1 MENYIC
7 FYTIKP
13 FWTGEKPNIET
24 IISDSDLFTETLSE
38 RTIEFE
44 NDNIYLAFCKD
55 GLIMT
60 KVKELESRREKFNN
74 KDRKH
79 DSIPPE
85 IQFTAEYLNYL
96 NAIQVIL
103 SSSLLKLKNFDYFK
117 NSIIRSGEAF
127 TMSFEDGKFKS
138 SGVPDNLTGS
148 FYSGR
153 YISQYNRNYPIQIDQ
168 RISFRQVIEND
179 VFQKCFDDLNLII
192 ESPEAIQ
199 MLSQVNSALSEYHNL
214 NFRQAL
220 VQAWFVIE
228 YYINKKWIEY
238 LYSKQT
244 KIHTDKNRIDSIR
257 REFLTGRDFTSSI
270 MSNILELNDLIS
282 YDIFDKINVVR
293 GKRNVAVHN
302 LDLIEK
308 LADSIKTNPGKKKDK
323 RISTDDCCDAFLVI
337 MDLFKTEYNI
347 EIKISSG
354 FSYSSL

>member
-13 FWTGEKPNIET
+13 FWTGEKPDIDSL
-24 IISDSDLFTETLSE
+24 ISDSDLFTKTLSE

-60 KVKELESRREKFNN
+60 RLKDLESRREEYLKM
-74 KDRKH
+74 DRQNEP
-79 DSIPPE
+79 IPRE
-85 IQFTAEYLNYL
+85 IQFTSEYLNYL

-103 SSSLLKLKNFDYFK
+103 SSSLLKISNFDYFK

-127 TMSFEDGKFKS
+127 MMNFKDGKFDS
-138 SGVPDNLTGS
+138 SGMPDNLTES

-153 YISQYNRNYPIQIDQ
+153 YISQYNTNYPIKIDR
-168 RISFRQVIEND
+168 RIVFRRSIVPD
-179 VFQKCFDDLNLII
+179 VFKVCFDDLNLIV
-192 ESPEAIQ
+192 ENPEAIQ
-199 MLSQVNSALSEYHNL
+199 MLSQVNSALSEYQNL

-220 VQAWFVIE
+220 VQAWFAIE
-228 YYINKKWIEY
+228 YFINKKWIEF
-238 LYSKQT
+238 LQSKQK
-244 KIHTDKNRIDSIR
+244 KIDIKTNRIDSPR
-257 REFLTGRDFTSSI
+257 RDFLIGRDFTSSI

-282 YDIFDKINVVR
+282 YDIFDKINLVR
-293 GKRNVAVHN
+293 GKRNVAIHN

-308 LADSIKTNPGKKKDK
+308 LADTMKVKPGKKKDK
-323 RISTDDCCDAFLVI
+323 RISTDDCWDAFLVI
-337 MDLFKTEYNI
+337 IDFLKSEYNI
-347 EIKISSG
+347 DIKISRD